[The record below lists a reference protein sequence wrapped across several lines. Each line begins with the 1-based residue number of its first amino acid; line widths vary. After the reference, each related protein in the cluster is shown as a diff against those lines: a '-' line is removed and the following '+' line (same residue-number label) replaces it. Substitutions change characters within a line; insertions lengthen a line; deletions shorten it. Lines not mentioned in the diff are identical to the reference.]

1 MATINGLDKMSYAE
15 LLKLQER
22 IDAAIAEKRVEDAA
36 ATKEQLRAM
45 AEKAG
50 FSLNDLF
57 GKRGQEGQRP
67 SQISQPERY
76 LADMDGPRT
85 QAELAGGCGEEGR
98 EDRGVRHLMT
108 EEPDQRNEHDD
119 LLVVLRKVQKPSP
132 DAATIASAKATT
144 CHLTV
149 MIRNGTATEGCNRG
163 NPHNL
168 ADHPYKLN
176 RETVERQQLQERL
189 GGRYAGRRH
198 LGAHIPRSEGNGR
211 HAAL

>member
-22 IDAAIAEKRVEDAA
+22 IEAAIAEKRVEDAA

-57 GKRGQEGQRP
+57 GKRGRGKARR

-76 LADMDGPRT
+76 LADMDGPRS
-85 QAELAGGCGEEGR
+85 QAELAGGCRKEGR

-149 MIRNGTATEGCNRG
+149 MIRNGTATEAQRRIC
-163 NPHNL
+163 
-168 ADHPYKLN
+168 AQID
-176 RETVERQQLQERL
+176 ERL
-189 GGRYAGRRH
+189 AQ
-198 LGAHIPRSEGNGR
+198 LND
-211 HAAL
+211 